1 MANELSKVARFKIWL
16 ERRDHVF
23 PTALDLGMMNS
34 AGSPYKSRM
43 LIRFAER
50 SLNLGKLD
58 EAYESLLKVFL
69 VCSLEPVENP
79 LIEIVSIRNHEIH
92 KFT

>member
-1 MANELSKVARFKIWL
+1 MANDLSKIGRFKIWL

-23 PTALDLGMMNS
+23 PTALDLGMMKS
-34 AGSPYKSRM
+34 VGSPYKSRM

-50 SLNLGKLD
+50 SLNIGKLD

-69 VCSLEPVENP
+69 VCSLEPV
-79 LIEIVSIRNHEIH
+79 
-92 KFT
+92 